1 VTANRVACPSRA
13 HLTAAAQAQPGPW
26 LRRPFMGD
34 LQDRLDESP
43 GVMESDGERPCRTG
57 KPGGV
62 RYLFDC
68 GVFSDISLARIVVQ
82 PEEIAEHRLAY
93 LRTALTMLRMPSG
106 CGSGRRPV
114 GRRSAIS
121 RTACPC
127 PASASRHAEPD
138 WLLRTPHRRRG
149 ACPAAGSAAGR
160 RRHAFTPAEMP
171 LSIGQRPVGGLR
183 GRIWTA
189 SIPAS
194 ANRTSKEAAK
204 LRRAIADQEPDRP
217 GASPRSITRSQACR
231 DVRSPPAGDHQAP
244 LVIGMGGILEPH
256 TRRSSPPRRRR

>member
-1 VTANRVACPSRA
+1 
-13 HLTAAAQAQPGPW
+13 
-26 LRRPFMGD
+26 
-34 LQDRLDESP
+34 
-43 GVMESDGERPCRTG
+43 MESDGETPWEACRREVAEECGLLIGAGHPARLACMDFRRPRPG